1 MSCKTCGHY
10 QLYLMVASGQ
20 PYGYSGDIP
29 CLLCSRLQRY
39 TDEHTN
45 PNIGLR
51 TPDTVPPV
59 ELKDKFNP
67 QSMDAV
73 VWAKEFCRIN
83 HNIVDEDTMRG
94 WFANTIMA
102 GYDEARRKYEPK
114 GKILAGGEEK
124 KVDLPM
130 PEELTFE
137 PNKCYTDW
145 QEGTA
150 SKINE
155 LIRNIRYIREGR

>member
-1 MSCKTCGHY
+1 
-10 QLYLMVASGQ
+10 MVASGQ

-39 TDEHTN
+39 TNEHTN
-45 PNIGLR
+45 PNVGLR

-59 ELKDKFNP
+59 E
-67 QSMDAV
+67 
-73 VWAKEFCRIN
+73 
-83 HNIVDEDTMRG
+83 
-94 WFANTIMA
+94 
-102 GYDEARRKYEPK
+102 
-114 GKILAGGEEK
+114 
-124 KVDLPM
+124 LPM